1 MLSAHPLG
9 SLGGSDFLAGVPNEP
24 LIEQV
29 SQWSQVVVA
38 FSAVHGVI
46 DGNEADAFL
55 WKNHF
60 RVHTDLQ
67 IVSTESRHILDDNCP
82 DFPGFDICKH
92 FLKVRTVKVRTGE
105 TVIGVPFQAGE
116 AVLFGVA
123 LQKQLLI

>member
-1 MLSAHPLG
+1 MGDVL
-9 SLGGSDFLAGVPNEP
+9 
-24 LIEQV
+24 EQV
-29 SQWSQVVVA
+29 PQWSQVVVA
-38 FSAVHGVI
+38 LSAVHGVI
-46 DGNEADAFL
+46 DSNETNAVL
-55 WKNHF
+55 WEDYF

-67 IVSTESRHILDDNCP
+67 IVSTEPRHIFDNYRSN
-82 DFPGFDICKH
+82 FPGFDICKH